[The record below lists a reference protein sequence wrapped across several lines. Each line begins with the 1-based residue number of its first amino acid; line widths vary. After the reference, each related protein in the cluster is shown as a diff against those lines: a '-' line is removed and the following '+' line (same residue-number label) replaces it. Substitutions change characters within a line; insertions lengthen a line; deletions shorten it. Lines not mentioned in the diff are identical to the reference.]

1 MAPSAAPDNS
11 PVRRVLKIA
20 PPPTLARA
28 EQQQEQQ
35 QQQQELKEGQPLET
49 SRVIVLSATKGLLH

>member
-1 MAPSAAPDNS
+1 MAPSPAPDNS

-20 PPPTLARA
+20 PPPTLAA
-28 EQQQEQQ
+28 AAGE

>member
-20 PPPTLARA
+20 PRLLW
-28 EQQQEQQ
+28 QQQE
-35 QQQQELKEGQPLET
+35 QQQELKEGQPLET

>member
-1 MAPSAAPDNS
+1 MAPSPAPDNS

-20 PPPTLARA
+20 PPPTLAAAA
-28 EQQQEQQ
+28 E
-35 QQQQELKEGQPLET
+35 QQQELKEGQPLET

>member
-11 PVRRVLKIA
+11 PVTRVLKIA
-20 PPPTLARA
+20 PPPTLAA
-28 EQQQEQQ
+28 AAEQQ